1 MQHHS
6 SMRRLLL
13 IVGVAALSSAVLL
26 GILPL
31 YLHGQVI
38 SYTKND
44 ATSNNSFVQ
53 DPLDGWSIMYIHPGV
68 QAEPE
73 QTGPGLPARLRIPKI
88 GVDAPVEYVGL
99 ALDGAMDTPSNLDD
113 VAWLKLGQR
122 PGEIGNAVFAG
133 HYGRKNGKA
142 SVFDNLYKLRKGDR
156 LYIEDDKGVSVS
168 FGVQGSLRYGASE
181 NAADVFG
188 SSDGKAHLNLITCEG
203 VWNPV
208 SKSYPKRLVVFADKE

>member
-1 MQHHS
+1 M
-6 SMRRLLL
+6 
-13 IVGVAALSSAVLL
+13 VGVAAISPAAVL

-38 SYTKND
+38 SYVTND
-44 ATSNNSFVQ
+44 TTGSNLALQ
-53 DPLDGWSIMYIHPGV
+53 DPLDGWSIMYVHPRV
-68 QAEPE
+68 QPEPE
-73 QTGPGLPARLRIPKI
+73 QTGPGLPARLKIPKI

-99 ALDGAMDTPSNLDD
+99 TPDGAMGTPSNLDD

-156 LYIEDDKGVSVS
+156 LYIEDDTGASVS
-168 FGVQGSLRYGASE
+168 FVVQGSLRYGASE

-188 SSDGKAHLNLITCEG
+188 SSDGKSHLNLITCEG
-203 VWNPV
+203 SWDNAVGG
-208 SKSYPKRLVVFADKE
+208 YPTRLVVFTDRE